1 MQERCSPLHHSTHV
15 SVSFWHT
22 AWLWVATS
30 RVNANR
36 RNNRALGTMASSLH
50 EKSAH
55 ESEQTSFCQNGITCN
70 VQLYCKVHV
79 NTKVKYYSEY
89 MCIIRS
95 KPRSH

>member
-1 MQERCSPLHHSTHV
+1 
-15 SVSFWHT
+15 
-22 AWLWVATS
+22 
-30 RVNANR
+30 
-36 RNNRALGTMASSLH
+36 MASSLH

-89 MCIIRS
+89 VVKKYS
-95 KPRSH
+95 FKL